1 MITYKAKITLTRE
14 YECEIEADTEKEAR
28 QHLDEVFDDEGLLS
42 QMLPNLEKQTFSV
55 DKLEEVK
62 KEKRPFTINTSQVT
76 WMPFEI
82 EAYSRKEAL
91 EIFEKI
97 IKTEHPEQF
106 GRWGDGPTNV
116 EPILYHDLCEEYDD
130 FAWYNR
136 DTKKVETE

>member
-62 KEKRPFTINTSQVT
+62 KEKS
-76 WMPFEI
+76 
-82 EAYSRKEAL
+82 S
-91 EIFEKI
+91 
-97 IKTEHPEQF
+97 
-106 GRWGDGPTNV
+106 
-116 EPILYHDLCEEYDD
+116 ILC
-130 FAWYNR
+130 
-136 DTKKVETE
+136 